1 MLMSQCLLF
10 YLNQSLWLNIDCYLL
25 LTHSMEFETDVT
37 TFPIMT
43 DNCGLTATPI
53 FEYLTN
59 LSSSFYSSHQS
70 QYFSC
75 SHLFHLCFSARH
87 LCFEL

>member
-1 MLMSQCLLF
+1 MV
-10 YLNQSLWLNIDCYLL
+10 
-25 LTHSMEFETDVT
+25 FETDVT

-70 QYFSC
+70 QYFPIHTYSTYA
-75 SHLFHLCFSARH
+75 FSARH
-87 LCFEL
+87 LCFEI